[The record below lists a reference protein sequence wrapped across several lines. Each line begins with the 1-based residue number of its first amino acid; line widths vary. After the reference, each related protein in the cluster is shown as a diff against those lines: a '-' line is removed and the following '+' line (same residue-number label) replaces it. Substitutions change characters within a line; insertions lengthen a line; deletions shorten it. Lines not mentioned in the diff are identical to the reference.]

1 MEVVSVIWWCV
12 FYLFL
17 HLLNGGSLIEANIR
31 WKRQGLVFQTERSTL
46 KADVIGE
53 CRTHENKEGSC
64 RDVTMCEVL
73 QGEIQGGVKPNIC
86 EWKGITPI
94 VCCPLPLTT
103 TTVTT
108 TTTESLAQDRS
119 LVFPTERSTL
129 KADVIGECRTHENK
143 EGSCR
148 DVTMCEVLQ
157 AEIQGGVK
165 PNICEWKGITPIVC
179 CPLPLTTTTVTATT
193 TESLAQDR
201 RCARVS
207 TKISAEEFRTQ
218 DSKPKPAKGKPWPW
232 MAAIFIEKSGK
243 KQFLCGGTLIDH
255 RLVVSAAHCFI
266 GIVNPKIYTVRLSEL
281 NLNND
286 NDGSISQYFQVKGI
300 RVHAQYIEGMNYNDI
315 ALLYLEKPVNYTK
328 FIQPACLLAEETV
341 GKSLTGKDVI
351 VTGWGQEYGGTVLQE
366 GKILVIS
373 NTACENAYEGSRD
386 YNNKLP
392 QGLTDDFLCA
402 GTLGNESLDACQG
415 DSGGPLLMT
424 TNDGYWTL
432 VGIVSVRAQCGVHS
446 FPGVYTRVSA
456 FLQWIYISVFTLT

>member
-31 WKRQGLVFQTERSTL
+31 WKRQG
-46 KADVIGE
+46 
-53 CRTHENKEGSC
+53 
-64 RDVTMCEVL
+64 
-73 QGEIQGGVKPNIC
+73 
-86 EWKGITPI
+86 
-94 VCCPLPLTT
+94 
-103 TTVTT
+103 
-108 TTTESLAQDRS
+108 